1 VDLSK
6 GWNPN
11 DLRRVEPAQA
21 KRPSLAGGVADV
33 IVSAVGMVWLLAIPY
48 KPYLILGPLV
58 GRLREMPLGLT
69 PEWHIFYWQ
78 IISLLGV
85 QLVLKTVMVFLRGT
99 EGWRKGFD
107 MVGQVIGIL
116 IIAVMVQARTYM
128 VPGTSVGAMSMKD
141 LTTLNTAINLGFKV
155 ALALSVAKLLWDIW
169 KMVLSSRAGRKGFV
183 TVF

>member
-1 VDLSK
+1 
-6 GWNPN
+6 
-11 DLRRVEPAQA
+11 
-21 KRPSLAGGVADV
+21 
-33 IVSAVGMVWLLAIPY
+33 
-48 KPYLILGPLV
+48 
-58 GRLREMPLGLT
+58 
-69 PEWHIFYWQ
+69 
-78 IISLLGV
+78 
-85 QLVLKTVMVFLRGT
+85 
-99 EGWRKGFD
+99 